1 MDIKKVTCIP
11 SPGME
16 KQDLDK
22 KRLKETCHDFESFL
36 TQNLL
41 KSMDDSI
48 MKAEEADQARE
59 TYESMFRETL
69 SQEISRNSKGGI
81 ADLLY
86 QQLVSVLPRGE
97 DSQGPAVIVNGPR
110 QAIPESSR

>member
-1 MDIKKVTCIP
+1 MDITKVTGTS
-11 SPGME
+11 SPGVE

-22 KRLKETCHDFESFL
+22 KRLRETCHDFESFL

-48 MKAEEADQARE
+48 MKAEEPDHARE

-69 SQEISRNSKGGI
+69 SREISRSSNGGI

-86 QQLVSVLPRGE
+86 QQLVSVLPGGA
-97 DSQGPAVIVNGPR
+97 DSQ
-110 QAIPESSR
+110 